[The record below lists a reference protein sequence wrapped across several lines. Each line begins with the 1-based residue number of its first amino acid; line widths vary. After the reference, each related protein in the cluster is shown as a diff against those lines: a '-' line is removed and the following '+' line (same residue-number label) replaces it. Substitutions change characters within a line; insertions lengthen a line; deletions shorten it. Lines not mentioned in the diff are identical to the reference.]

1 MTFSYPEMLMKQP
14 ASQPLGRPRCGLPG
28 SDDLMSRIFAA
39 EAEAE
44 AGQRTAGDVW
54 GCKQWTWDVNHVRN
68 KMNVKWFMKSNKMSQ
83 KIPEIL
89 ELFDHIYS
97 ISDLSDIFGLLLW
110 VAMGEWSGIPPC
122 LGAGGPAWIPRESQ
136 RFVPKISPNQKSI
149 VLDTSLNTHLID
161 V

>member
-1 MTFSYPEMLMKQP
+1 MTFCYPEMLMKQP
-14 ASQPLGRPRCGLPG
+14 PSQPLGRPRCGLPG

-54 GCKQWTWDVNHVRN
+54 GCKQWTWDVNNVRN
-68 KMNVKWFMKSNKMSQ
+68 KMNVKWNEIQ
-83 KIPEIL
+83 QDVPENPRNLRAIWPYL
-89 ELFDHIYS
+89 TYLTS
-97 ISDLSDIFGLLLW
+97 LASCCGLLWGMVRDTWNL
-110 VAMGEWSGIPPC
+110 C
-122 LGAGGPAWIPRESQ
+122 LGAGGLAWIPRESQ
-136 RFVPKISPNQKSI
+136 RFVPKISQNQKTI